1 MSLTSNV
8 KWVAIA
14 QVAKIV
20 SQLLS
25 VTILAR
31 LLAPEDYGLLAIA
44 MVFTNFA
51 TLFRDLGTGSAIIQ
65 RAELTHSTKN
75 SIFWLNIAL
84 GLIILAALSGLAPFV
99 ADFYAEPSLVM
110 LLTVLAISFPVNCSS
125 IVHQALLER
134 ASEFKTVA
142 GIEGL
147 SVAMALCCAISA
159 ALLGCGVYSLVIQAM
174 VVALVQSVLLWRRS
188 GWRPAGRP
196 RLADLKALLGYSGNV
211 SLFQFVNY
219 FARNADSFI
228 IGKVLGSASLG
239 LYNIAYRLML
249 FPVQNMSYVLARA
262 TFPLMAKM
270 RGEHGSIAP
279 IYMQSVS
286 AIAFVTAP
294 IMTSL
299 WLLRDPTISMVFGLK
314 WAGAQALLLWLAP
327 TGFVQ
332 SILST
337 TGSVFQASGK
347 TGAMFRYG
355 LVGAILQVAAF
366 LIGIEQGLAGLVMA
380 YFVATLLNA
389 MLTLPAVLKIA
400 GATIR
405 EFLRTLAFPLG
416 ASSVAAVLVF
426 WIDGQVLEPR
436 LLADSY
442 RVVAGYSLFGV
453 TYFAAAMIWAPDRLR
468 AMLSLLRHRASH
480 GGRS

>member
-1 MSLTSNV
+1 MSLISNV

-31 LLAPEDYGLLAIA
+31 LLAPADYGLLAIA
-44 MVFTNFA
+44 TVFTNFA
-51 TLFRDLGTGSAIIQ
+51 SLFRDLGTGSAIIQ
-65 RAELTHSTKN
+65 RSELTHSTKN
-75 SIFWLNIAL
+75 SIFWLNMAL
-84 GLIILAALSGLAPFV
+84 GLLIFAVLSGMAGFV
-99 ADFYAEPSLVM
+99 ADFYAEPRLVV
-110 LLTVLAISFPVNCSS
+110 LLALLAITFPVNCSS
-125 IVHQALLER
+125 IVHQSLLER

-147 SVAMALCCAISA
+147 SVALALVCAIGA
-159 ALLGCGVYSLVIQAM
+159 ALLDFGVYSLVVQTM
-174 VVALVQSVLLWRRS
+174 VAALVQSALLWMRS

-196 RLADLKALLGYSGNV
+196 KLADLRDLLGYSGNI

-228 IGKVLGSASLG
+228 IGKVLGAASLG

-262 TFPLMAKM
+262 IFPLMVKV
-270 RGEHGSIAP
+270 RGEHGSMAP
-279 IYMQSVS
+279 IYMQSVG

-299 WLLRDPTISMVFGLK
+299 LILRDPTINMIFGLK
-314 WAGAQALLLWLAP
+314 WMGAQALLLWLAP

-355 LVGAILQVAAF
+355 LVGAVLQVAAF

-389 MLTLPAVLKIA
+389 LLTLPAALKIA
-400 GATIR
+400 GATIPD
-405 EFLRTLAFPLG
+405 FLRTLAFPLG
-416 ASSVAAVLVF
+416 GSCIAAALVF
-426 WIDGQVLEPR
+426 GIDTQLLEPR
-436 LLADSY
+436 LIADSY
-442 RVVAGYSLFGV
+442 RVVAGYVLFGL
-453 TYFAAAMIWAPDRLR
+453 TYLVAARVWVPDRL
-468 AMLSLLRHRASH
+468 AGLLSLVRRRAK
-480 GGRS
+480 